1 MDILDSNSAIARMLL
16 ALLPVFLPRWTL
28 HFANGHFHRTM
39 DFLFFTI
46 VFRIGTACSHGILSR
61 TCPLWNMASLV
72 MTVITSD
79 ALQQLGL
86 CNMALVRT

>member
-1 MDILDSNSAIARMLL
+1 MLL

-39 DFLFFTI
+39 DFFSLL
-46 VFRIGTACSHGILSR
+46 LSFELGQPAP
-61 TCPLWNMASLV
+61 TEYYQGLLWNMASLV